1 MFDQERLEQNR
12 IKSVNAVHES
22 HFYQF
27 LHEDLMDRLDPID
40 KDFQEILLID
50 PPIKQIL
57 IDQLTEHKP
66 HIISTA
72 QIADQPHN
80 KYDLIIFPFGFHW
93 LSDVQAFLSS
103 AHKILKPDGV
113 FICNFPSGGSL
124 NNLRR
129 KLLELETL
137 HTNTHAPHISPF
149 IQFEH
154 VTPLLQQAGFAEN
167 IIDMEQLELEYE
179 SPLALMHAIKNT
191 GEANA
196 LASAPSY
203 SINHD
208 MYKELQNNNEPFT
221 DHINLVTFL
230 SSPTK
235 NSIKLKGEK

>member
-22 HFYQF
+22 HFHQF
-27 LHEDLMDRLDPID
+27 IHEDLMDRLEPID
-40 KDFQEILLID
+40 KKFQEILLID
-50 PPIKQIL
+50 PPIKHII
-57 IDQLTEHKP
+57 IDQLTECKP
-66 HIISTA
+66 HIISTS
-72 QIADQPHN
+72 QIAEQEPH

-93 LSDVQAFLSS
+93 LSDVQEFLSS
-103 AHKILKPDGV
+103 AYKILKPDGM
-113 FICNFPSGGSL
+113 FICNFPAGGSL

-129 KLLELETL
+129 RLLELETS
-137 HTNTHAPHISPF
+137 HTQTHAPHISPF

-154 VTPLLQQAGFAEN
+154 VTPLLQQAGFTEN
-167 IIDMEQLELEYE
+167 IIDMEQLELEYD

-196 LASAPSY
+196 LASTPSY

-208 MYKELQNNNEPFT
+208 MYKELQNNSAPFT

-235 NSIKLKGEK
+235 NSIKLKSEE